1 MSSLSR
7 LETTNYV
14 GLLIL
19 GLLVGLIVGSL
30 VWTDTKT
37 IDSRTTPTVATVTL
51 APDGSAYCPADPSV
65 PHVTPCV
72 NQP

>member
-1 MSSLSR
+1 MTRRFALP
-7 LETTNYV
+7 V
-14 GLLIL
+14 IACAIWFAF
-19 GLLVGLIVGSL
+19 GLIVGWLTLS
-30 VWTDTKT
+30 DTKT
-37 IDSRTTPTVATVTL
+37 IDSRAVPTVVTVTL